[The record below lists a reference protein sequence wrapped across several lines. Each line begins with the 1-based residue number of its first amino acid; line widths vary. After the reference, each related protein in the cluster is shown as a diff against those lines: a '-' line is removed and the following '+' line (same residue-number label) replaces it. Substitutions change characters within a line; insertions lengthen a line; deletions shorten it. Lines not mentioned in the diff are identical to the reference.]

1 MAVIAF
7 GRVMPAFA
15 RHAGHLRESA
25 TMRIIGRAKA
35 MKAAGVDVVSFGAG
49 EPDFDTPAHV
59 REAAIRAIQEGFTKY
74 TPAAGIP
81 ELREAVARKFT
92 ADGLAVGPD
101 RTLVGIGAKSVLFDA
116 ITVLCEE
123 GDEVVVFAPYWLSYP
138 EMVASTGAATVVVP
152 TTPAD
157 RYVIDPDRFRAA
169 LTPRTKLVI
178 LNSPGNPTGTVQPD
192 EVQREVGRI
201 AARHGVWVLSDE
213 IYEHLAYAPA
223 KFTSFARLCPDAAE
237 RTILVN
243 GTSKAYSM
251 TGWRIGYA
259 AGPKD
264 LVDRMVCL
272 QGHATSGPPGI
283 CQRAALAALT
293 GPTDEI
299 DRMRR
304 AFDARRRLM
313 VDALRA
319 IPGVDCPVPD
329 GAFYAL
335 AGVSAFLGRRAGGRA
350 LGDVSALAEAV
361 LEEAKVAV
369 ISGEPFGAPDAIR
382 LSYACSE
389 DTIRKGMDRLAAFFR
404 GLA

>member
-1 MAVIAF
+1 MTTY
-7 GRVMPAFA
+7 A

-25 TMRIIGRAKA
+25 TMRIIARAKA

-49 EPDFDTPAHV
+49 EPDFDTPEHV
-59 REAAIRAIQEGFTKY
+59 KEAAIRAIREGFTKY
-74 TPAAGIP
+74 TPVAGIP

-92 ADGLAVGPD
+92 ADGLAVGPE
-101 RTLVGIGAKSVLFDA
+101 RTIVGIGAKSVLFDA

-138 EMVASTGAATVVVP
+138 EMVASTGARTVVVP
-152 TTPAD
+152 TLASE

-169 LTPRTKLVI
+169 VTPKTKLVV

-192 EVQREVGRI
+192 EVQREVGRT
-201 AARHGVWVLSDE
+201 AAKHGIFVLSDE

-223 KFTSFARLCPDAAE
+223 RFASFARLCPDAAD

-272 QGHATSGPPGI
+272 QGHATSGPPGL

-293 GPTDEI
+293 GPTQEI
-299 DRMRR
+299 ERMRV

-313 VDALRA
+313 VDALQRV
-319 IPGVDCPVPD
+319 PGVVCPVPD

-335 AGVSAFLGRRAGGRA
+335 AGVEAFLGRASPGGRP
-350 LGDVSALAEAV
+350 LRDVSALAEAL
-361 LEEAKVAV
+361 LEEAQVAV

-382 LSYACSE
+382 LSYACGE
-389 DTIRKGMDRLAAFFR
+389 DTIRKGMARLDAFLR
-404 GLA
+404 AVR